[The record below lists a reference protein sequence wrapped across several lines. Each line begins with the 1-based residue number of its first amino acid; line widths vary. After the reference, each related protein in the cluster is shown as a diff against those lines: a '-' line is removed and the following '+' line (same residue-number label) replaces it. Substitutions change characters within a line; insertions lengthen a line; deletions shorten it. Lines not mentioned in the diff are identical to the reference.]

1 MKRLIGTFAAILMML
16 AAVVESD
23 ACSNLIITKGAT
35 KDGSVMVTYSADSHV
50 LYGEL
55 YFTPA
60 GVFPKGSK
68 LKVFEWDGG
77 HFLGEIAQVP
87 KTYST
92 MGNMN
97 EHQLIITETT
107 FGGREELVD
116 TTGIIDY
123 GSLIYITLQRA
134 KTAREAIQVMTS
146 LVEEYGYCSSGESFS
161 IADKNEAWILEMIGK
176 GTRLNAKGENGNKG
190 AVWVAIRIPD
200 GYISAHANQSRIDKI
215 PFSDTENCLYAKDV
229 VSFAREAGL
238 YEGTDED
245 FSFCDT
251 YAPADFSALRACEAR
266 VWAAFNILGGGMIGD
281 KPAMDYFD
289 FASGANPANKMPLY
303 IKPAHKLTV
312 KEVADVMR
320 DHYENTPLDMRKDI
334 GAGGFE
340 LPYRWRPSSFEV
352 DSVRY
357 TNERAIA
364 TQQTGFWLLGQ
375 ARNWLPD
382 EIGGILWF
390 GVDDAATSC
399 LTPIYSSGLKAPNCF
414 AVGNGS
420 MLEYSPTSAFW
431 LFNRVAQFAYL
442 RYNLLAPEVQKAA
455 AEHEL
460 GAMKIIPTVDA
471 EALRIYKTKPAEVK
485 KYLTEWSNKFA
496 DRMFKKWT
504 ELDQYLLVKYI
515 DGNVKRQN
523 PDGSFQDNGAGK
535 NIPANPI
542 QPGYSEHWKRKVAE
556 DAGERLRVLS
566 QEEMQ
571 QNALKK
577 EQPQPEPQI
586 EMVTITGV
594 VRDSTEAAPLI
605 GAFVSVRGVSEEGEE
620 VILYSGKSDASG
632 KYNITVPQNS
642 VLSFKYI
649 GYYEK
654 KVTVTE
660 TTELD
665 ILLVQNPDE
674 LNTIITII
682 D

>member
-1 MKRLIGTFAAILMML
+1 MKRLIGTFAALVMLL

-77 HFLGEIAQVP
+77 HFLGEIAQVS

-146 LVEEYGYCSSGESFS
+146 LVAEYGYCSSGESFS

-414 AVGNGS
+414 AVGNGN

-471 EALRIYKTKPAEVK
+471 EALRIYNTKPAEVK

-542 QPGYSEHWKRKVAE
+542 QPGYSDHWKRKVAE

-566 QEEMQ
+566 PEEMYQQTRHQEEQ
-571 QNALKK
+571 QV
-577 EQPQPEPQI
+577 EPQV

-594 VRDSTEAAPLI
+594 VRDSTGSAPLA
-605 GAFVSVRGVSEEGEE
+605 GAAVMVKGVSEEGEQ
-620 VILYSGKSDASG
+620 VVLYSASAEKDG
-632 KYNITVPQNS
+632 KYTIEVPKNS
-642 VLSFKYI
+642 VLTFACV
-649 GYYEK
+649 GYYAK
-654 KVTVTE
+654 QATVTE
-660 TTELD
+660 TTTLD

-674 LNTIITII
+674 LNTIMTIA